1 MNRLSTVGNRAIAMT
16 RAQVVALRE
25 NGLVTYVRTRPQ
37 AALGW
42 LGSLLLTMDSLRMAP
57 TDVHERWADRSGT
70 YSPEFYAAL
79 GETGGTESIRSV
91 LDARVDTDA
100 SILELG
106 CSAGRNLAHL
116 HEHGYE
122 NLHGIDINAESFAVM
137 NEHYPDLAAAGTFH
151 HGALEDVVRSFDD
164 RTFDVVFS
172 VETLQHIHPD
182 NADVFEEIARVTDDL
197 LLTKENEPDEDQL
210 VTTNNVDGFP
220 LYHRQ
225 WRPIFTDLGF
235 DHVTVTRD
243 NIDTLRVF
251 ERASVGSSDA

>member
-182 NADVFEEIARVTDDL
+182 NAWVFEDIARVTDDR
-197 LLTKENEPDEDQL
+197 LLTMENEPDGDEL
-210 VTTNNVDGFP
+210 LAVTNVDDVP
-220 LYHRQ
+220 LYFRN
-225 WRPIFTDLGF
+225 WERIFGDLGWRQVHSSEG
-235 DHVTVTRD
+235 D
-243 NIDTLRVF
+243 IDTFRVF
-251 ERASVGSSDA
+251 EKQ